1 MIIPTKYKIYGV
13 IILVI
18 LAITSYFAGRAFY
31 AEYQLMKF
39 KINRVES
46 IEIRLDTLE
55 NRKTKEI
62 KSISDNV
69 DKSRVTKTKIT
80 DKQKEDE
87 EIIDNSDVSD
97 DDIDKLLTRF
107 KN

>member
-1 MIIPTKYKIYGV
+1 MIPTKYKIYGV
-13 IILVI
+13 IILLV
-18 LAITSYFAGRAFY
+18 LAIISYFAGRALY
-31 AEYQLMKF
+31 AEYQLMKS
-39 KINRVES
+39 KIDRVES

-55 NRKTKEI
+55 NRKDKEI